1 MGEPFV
7 TGGDLTARARIRN
20 AALDLYAASGED
32 KVSMRAVAAEAGV
45 AVGLVQHHFKTKEGL
60 RQAVDQLIVDYHA
73 LAIADAAPDGGSA
86 AQVAAARDLAVSR
99 MLQSHPS
106 VVNYMRRVLLDPSAP
121 PDGLL
126 ARLTDLSRQQVIAL
140 RDAGVA
146 STGQPVAEQTVKLM
160 VRQLGRIFLQPMVD
174 AMWTQLA
181 DAEHLSADQPALTVE
196 AAVHLGS

>member
-140 RDAGVA
+140 R
-146 STGQPVAEQTVKLM
+146 
-160 VRQLGRIFLQPMVD
+160 
-174 AMWTQLA
+174 
-181 DAEHLSADQPALTVE
+181 LSLIHISEPTRPY
-196 AAVHLGS
+196 

>member
-181 DAEHLSADQPALTVE
+181 DAEHLSTDQPALTVE